1 MEWLHS
7 FVRGDIISTVW
18 NSVKEVLP
26 KVTWFLPSLDP
37 LMATVGLLLFGP
49 CLFSLLVQYVS
60 SRLQQFQVRLMMAQ
74 GIQLI
79 PVASGPGSYRSLEQS
94 LRNFYTSSTG

>member
-1 MEWLHS
+1 
-7 FVRGDIISTVW
+7 
-18 NSVKEVLP
+18 
-26 KVTWFLPSLDP
+26 
-37 LMATVGLLLFGP
+37 MATVGLLLFGP

-79 PVASGPGSYRSLEQS
+79 PAEGGPDLDRSLPQIC
-94 LRNFYTSSTG
+94 R